1 MKPHIHCQHINKN
14 YMKQLHILVL
24 ALAFAQAGMAQ
35 THEELVIDGGFEVYV
50 TPQPTNNNDDEEGTS
65 PSFDPYLKP
74 QYWYFNSSLSRER
87 TKTAHSGKY
96 SIRVYPNGGSF
107 IARDKDF
114 NTHYIKVQ
122 PGAEYELS
130 YWYQGT
136 VTKPN
141 ILAYIDWHK
150 GDKLVKKDER
160 KAQKDLANGFS
171 ATWKKKTL
179 TFKAPAGV
187 ETASLGFYIQSV
199 YEDAEAGRYI
209 LIDDISLVKTKE
221 GIVPNKPEPP
231 ANLHA
236 TPQQRE
242 VVLSWNAVAET
253 DVAYEITI
261 DGKTVATTQATKY
274 VVTRLEP
281 GKRYAFSVKT
291 IKGSVASDASA
302 PVSQTTLPLN
312 FGIEEEDRIPYLYM
326 VREQGTAPRTLP
338 LYYHDLANPD
348 AKILYWVDGQAVTP
362 TSNTITF
369 SSKGEHTLR
378 IEIEETPTRKWEIEY
393 KLNVD

>member
-1 MKPHIHCQHINKN
+1 
-14 YMKQLHILVL
+14 MKQLHILVL

-50 TPQPTNNNDDEEGTS
+50 APQPANNDDDEEGTS

-87 TKTAHSGKY
+87 TKTAHSGNY
-96 SIRVYPNGGSF
+96 AIRVYPNGGSF

-209 LIDDISLVKTKE
+209 LIDDVSLVKTKE

-242 VVLSWNAVAET
+242 NGGNHASYKIRCHKARTGKALHLQRENHQRFGSLGCFCARVANHSP
-253 DVAYEITI
+253 
-261 DGKTVATTQATKY
+261 TK
-274 VVTRLEP
+274 
-281 GKRYAFSVKT
+281 
-291 IKGSVASDASA
+291 
-302 PVSQTTLPLN
+302 
-312 FGIEEEDRIPYLYM
+312 
-326 VREQGTAPRTLP
+326 
-338 LYYHDLANPD
+338 
-348 AKILYWVDGQAVTP
+348 
-362 TSNTITF
+362 
-369 SSKGEHTLR
+369 LR
-378 IEIEETPTRKWEIEY
+378 H
-393 KLNVD
+393 

>member
-1 MKPHIHCQHINKN
+1 
-14 YMKQLHILVL
+14 MKQLHILAL
-24 ALAFAQAGMAQ
+24 AFAFAQAGTAQ

-50 TPQPTNNNDDEEGTS
+50 KPQNGNEGSGEGGTA

-87 TKTAHSGKY
+87 TKTAHSGNY
-96 SIRVYPNGGSF
+96 AIRVFPNGGSF

-141 ILAYIDWHK
+141 ILVYSDWYK
-150 GDKLVKKDER
+150 GEKLVKKDER
-160 KAQKDLANGFS
+160 KAQKDLAKDFS
-171 ATWKKKTL
+171 NTWKKKTL

-187 ETASLGFYIQSV
+187 ESAALGFYIQSV

-209 LIDDISLVKTKE
+209 LIDDISMVKTKDGE
-221 GIVPNKPEPP
+221 VLHKPEPP
-231 ANLHA
+231 ANVRA

-242 VVLSWNAVAET
+242 MELSWNAVA
-253 DVAYEITI
+253 DADASYQVYIN
-261 DGKTVATTQATKY
+261 GNLVATTKSTKFVATA
-274 VVTRLEP
+274 LEP
-281 GKRYAFSVKT
+281 GRAYTFNVKT
-291 IKGSVASDASA
+291 IKGDVASDASTT
-302 PVSQTTLPLN
+302 VSQTTMPLN
-312 FGIEEEDRIPYLYM
+312 FGVDEEDRIPYLYL
-326 VREQGTAPRTLP
+326 VREQGTTPRTLP
-338 LYYHDLANPD
+338 LYYHDLANPN
-348 AKILYWVDGQAVTP
+348 AIIRYWVDGEAFTP
-362 TSNTITF
+362 TDNTITF
-369 SSKGEHTLR
+369 ASKGEHTLR
-378 IEIEETPTRKWEIEY
+378 IEIEETATRKWEIQY

>member
-1 MKPHIHCQHINKN
+1 
-14 YMKQLHILVL
+14 MKQLHILAL

-150 GDKLVKKDER
+150 GDKLVKKDE
-160 KAQKDLANGFS
+160 
-171 ATWKKKTL
+171 
-179 TFKAPAGV
+179 
-187 ETASLGFYIQSV
+187 LGQRFLGHM
-199 YEDAEAGRYI
+199 E
-209 LIDDISLVKTKE
+209 KE
-221 GIVPNKPEPP
+221 
-231 ANLHA
+231 
-236 TPQQRE
+236 
-242 VVLSWNAVAET
+242 NAH
-253 DVAYEITI
+253 
-261 DGKTVATTQATKY
+261 
-274 VVTRLEP
+274 L
-281 GKRYAFSVKT
+281 
-291 IKGSVASDASA
+291 
-302 PVSQTTLPLN
+302 
-312 FGIEEEDRIPYLYM
+312 
-326 VREQGTAPRTLP
+326 
-338 LYYHDLANPD
+338 
-348 AKILYWVDGQAVTP
+348 
-362 TSNTITF
+362 
-369 SSKGEHTLR
+369 
-378 IEIEETPTRKWEIEY
+378 
-393 KLNVD
+393 

>member
-1 MKPHIHCQHINKN
+1 
-14 YMKQLHILVL
+14 MKQLHILVL

-50 TPQPTNNNDDEEGTS
+50 APQPTNNNDDEEGTS

-221 GIVPNKPEPP
+221 GIVPNKPEP
-231 ANLHA
+231 
-236 TPQQRE
+236 
-242 VVLSWNAVAET
+242 
-253 DVAYEITI
+253 
-261 DGKTVATTQATKY
+261 
-274 VVTRLEP
+274 

>member
-1 MKPHIHCQHINKN
+1 
-14 YMKQLHILVL
+14 MKQLHILAL
-24 ALAFAQAGMAQ
+24 ALAFAQAGTAQ

-50 TPQPTNNNDDEEGTS
+50 KPQNGNEGSGEGGTA

-87 TKTAHSGKY
+87 TKTAHSGNY
-96 SIRVYPNGGSF
+96 AIRVFPNGGSF

-141 ILAYIDWHK
+141 ILVYIDWYK
-150 GDKLVKKDER
+150 GEQLIKKEER
-160 KAQKDLANGFS
+160 KAQKDMAKDFTG
-171 ATWKKKTL
+171 TWKKKTL

-187 ETASLGFYIQSV
+187 ESAALGFYILSV
-199 YEDAEAGRYI
+199 YEDADAGRHI
-209 LIDDISLVKTKE
+209 LIDDISMVKTKE
-221 GIVPNKPEPP
+221 GVVPNKPEPP

-242 VVLSWNAVAET
+242 IELSWNAVAET
-253 DVAYEITI
+253 DVTYEITI
-261 DGKTVATTQATKY
+261 NGKAAATTKATKH
-274 VVTRLEP
+274 VVTGLEP
-281 GKRYAFSVKT
+281 GKSYAFSVKT
-291 IKGSVASDASA
+291 IKGSVVSDASA
-302 PVSQTTLPLN
+302 TVSQTTMPLN
-312 FGIEEEDRIPYLYM
+312 FGVDEEDRIPYLYM

-348 AKILYWVDGQAVTP
+348 AKMLYWIDGQPVTP
-362 TSNTITF
+362 TSGAITF

>member
-1 MKPHIHCQHINKN
+1 
-14 YMKQLHILVL
+14 MKQRHILVL

-50 TPQPTNNNDDEEGTS
+50 APQPTNNNDDEEGTS

-87 TKTAHSGKY
+87 TKTAHSGNY
-96 SIRVYPNGGSF
+96 AIRVYPNGGSF

-253 DVAYEITI
+253 DVTYEITI
-261 DGKTVATTQATKY
+261 DGKAAATTQATRY
-274 VVTRLEP
+274 VVTKLEP
-281 GKRYAFSVKT
+281 GKSYAFSVKT
-291 IKGSVASDASA
+291 IKGSVVSDASA
-302 PVSQTTLPLN
+302 TVSQTTLPLN
-312 FGIEEEDRIPYLYM
+312 FGVNDEDRIPYLYM

-348 AKILYWVDGQAVTP
+348 AKMLYWIDGQLVTP
-362 TSNTITF
+362 TSGAITF
-369 SSKGEHTLR
+369 GSKGEHTLR